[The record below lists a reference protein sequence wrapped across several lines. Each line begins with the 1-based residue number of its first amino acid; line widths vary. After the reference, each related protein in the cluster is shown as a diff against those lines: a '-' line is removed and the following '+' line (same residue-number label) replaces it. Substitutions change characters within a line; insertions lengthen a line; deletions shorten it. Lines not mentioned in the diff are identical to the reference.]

1 MPGNHPE
8 TWIYTNPMECGVL
21 GMHLGLEGPSEEFKN
36 IQSEC
41 ERERGVYEETGDLRG
56 GKDLSVSRK
65 AAPGNR

>member
-1 MPGNHPE
+1 
-8 TWIYTNPMECGVL
+8 MECGVL